1 MSNMIIKEQLRSTS
15 LSSRSH
21 PSTFGIEGA
30 LSKVE
35 TINATTSSSES
46 ILMGLASLED
56 LYDCVEEFLKMGSTQ
71 RVMSS
76 DGSKFVEEMLDESL
90 RLMDTCS
97 VSRDLMA
104 ETQEHVR
111 DIQSCVRRKKVAGGG
126 RGDQLDVAISRY
138 VGFRKNMRKE
148 AKKLLGSL
156 KKIEGGSSSYDNEH
170 LGVVIDVMRRVVSV
184 NVVVLKSLLV
194 FLPGTQ
200 SSMKSKLASL
210 LVKKKYNHDATKSE
224 LETLDYA
231 ICGDF
236 SSHDDLQKKL
246 VEVEVSIGGFE
257 KSFEGLFR
265 RLIRTRASLLNII
278 SH

>member
-1 MSNMIIKEQLRSTS
+1 
-15 LSSRSH
+15 
-21 PSTFGIEGA
+21 
-30 LSKVE
+30 
-35 TINATTSSSES
+35 
-46 ILMGLASLED
+46 
-56 LYDCVEEFLKMGSTQ
+56 
-71 RVMSS
+71 
-76 DGSKFVEEMLDESL
+76 
-90 RLMDTCS
+90 
-97 VSRDLMA
+97 
-104 ETQEHVR
+104 
-111 DIQSCVRRKKVAGGG
+111 
-126 RGDQLDVAISRY
+126 
-138 VGFRKNMRKE
+138 MRKE

-231 ICGDF
+231 ICRDF

>member
-76 DGSKFVEEMLDESL
+76 YGSKFVEEMLDESL
-90 RLMDTCS
+90 RLMDTCR

-111 DIQSCVRRKKVAGGG
+111 DIQSCVRRKKVAGG

-210 LVKKKYNHDATKSE
+210 LVKKKYNHDATKIE